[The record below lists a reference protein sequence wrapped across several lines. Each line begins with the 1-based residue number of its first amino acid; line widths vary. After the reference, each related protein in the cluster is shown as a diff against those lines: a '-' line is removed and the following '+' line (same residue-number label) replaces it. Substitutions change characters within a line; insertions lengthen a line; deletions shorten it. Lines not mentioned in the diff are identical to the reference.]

1 MTNLSGANLNNGFAV
16 GSKSEGRE
24 SPSNTFAVMPKY
36 EAYKESGV
44 EWLGSI
50 PESWDLKPGLVAFS
64 ENKRNNKGM
73 KEDTV
78 LSLSYGKIIIKP
90 EEKLVGLVPESFET
104 YQLVEPSDIIV
115 RCTDL
120 QNDKVSLRT
129 GLAKDKGIITSAY
142 LNLKV
147 KSGFNSR
154 FLHYYLHALDT
165 TKVIYKFGSGL
176 RQNLSFLDFKR
187 LPVFDIPEE
196 TQEAIANFLDQKTA
210 QIDEAI
216 AIKEKQIALLK
227 ERKQIIIQKAVT
239 QGLNPDVPMK
249 DSGVDWVGKIPAYW
263 EVFSLKRLVAM
274 GLLEFQDGNHG
285 EQYPKES
292 EFMDE
297 GVPFLKP
304 RDIKDDYIH
313 WTGAD
318 RLPRSRCEKFRIGFA
333 KQGDILLV
341 NRGGTIG
348 KTTHIKKIDDGFDYV
363 IINPQLTYIRAKGDL
378 SSDFFSAI
386 CKSDIFQNLINLV
399 LGYGSTFPFLG
410 LANMGRFSVPMP
422 PKKEQVEIAER
433 VAQLNNETL
442 IAISYQVK
450 QIEKLKEYKATLI
463 NSAVTGKIKVA

>member
-1 MTNLSGANLNNGFAV
+1 MTNLSGANLNKGSAV
-16 GSKSEGRE
+16 GSKIEGRA
-24 SPSNTFAVMPKY
+24 SPSHALAAMPKY
-36 EAYKESGV
+36 EAYKQSGV
-44 EWLGSI
+44 DWLGSI

-104 YQLVEPSDIIV
+104 YQLVEPSDIII

-147 KSGFNSR
+147 KNGFNSR
-154 FLHYYLHALDT
+154 LLHYYLHALDT

-196 TQEAIANFLDQKTA
+196 TQEAIANFLDQKTT

-216 AIKEKQIALLK
+216 TIKEKQIALLK

-239 QGLNPDVPMK
+239 QGINPDVPMK
-249 DSGVDWVGKIPAYW
+249 DSGVDWISQIPEHW
-263 EVFSLKRLVAM
+263 E
-274 GLLEFQDGNHG
+274 
-285 EQYPKES
+285 
-292 EFMDE
+292 
-297 GVPFLKP
+297 
-304 RDIKDDYIH
+304 
-313 WTGAD
+313 
-318 RLPRSRCEKFRIGFA
+318 
-333 KQGDILLV
+333 
-341 NRGGTIG
+341 
-348 KTTHIKKIDDGFDYV
+348 IKKIKYLAKIFRGKFTHRPRNDPSLYDGIYPFFQTGDVARASKFLKNYRQTLNEKGLRASTLIPKGTVV
-363 IINPQLTYIRAKGDL
+363 ITIAANIGDVAILDLDACFPDSVVGFSPREKIDRDFLYFALGNMKQQFMDSSIKNTQMNLNVERIGSNSICQPPTEEQKCIVEYIEKVEMDTERAIDLQLT
-378 SSDFFSAI
+378 
-386 CKSDIFQNLINLV
+386 
-399 LGYGSTFPFLG
+399 
-410 LANMGRFSVPMP
+410 
-422 PKKEQVEIAER
+422 
-433 VAQLNNETL
+433 
-442 IAISYQVK
+442 

>member
-1 MTNLSGANLNNGFAV
+1 MMTNLSGANLNNGSAV

-24 SPSNTFAVMPKY
+24 SPSNALAAMPKY
-36 EAYKESGV
+36 DSYKDSGV
-44 EWLGSI
+44 DWLGSI
-50 PESWDLKPGLVAFS
+50 PESWGLKPGLVAFS

-73 KEDTV
+73 KEETV
-78 LSLSYGKIIIKP
+78 LSLSYGKIVIKP

-104 YQLVEPSDIIV
+104 YQLVEPSDIII

-227 ERKQIIIQKAVT
+227 ERKQIITEKAVT

-249 DSGVDWVGKIPAYW
+249 KSGLYGIDLIPEHWDVVFNRRIFRENSRKVKGNELPLSLSQVDGVIPSGDMKERSLSPSHRKNFKLCLEGDLVVNRFKGHLGVFFESAY
-263 EVFSLKRLVAM
+263 EGIVTFHYGVFEPQKGVYTKYYEHLY
-274 GLLEFQDGNHG
+274 HT
-285 EQYPKES
+285 EQYK
-292 EFMDE
+292 
-297 GVPFLKP
+297 GL
-304 RDIKDDYIH
+304 YA
-313 WTGAD
+313 GASNGMTVG
-318 RLPRSRCEKFRIGFA
+318 L
-333 KQGDILLV
+333 
-341 NRGGTIG
+341 
-348 KTTHIKKIDDGFDYV
+348 
-363 IINPQLTYIRAKGDL
+363 
-378 SSDFFSAI
+378 
-386 CKSDIFQNLINLV
+386 QNLSNLNFYMIKS
-399 LGYGSTFPFLG
+399 L
-410 LANMGRFSVPMP
+410 RP
-422 PKKEQVEIAER
+422 PKQE
-433 VAQLNNETL
+433 
-442 IAISYQVK
+442 
-450 QIEKLKEYKATLI
+450 QIEICNFVEEKSKVINQAVQKITEQIESLREYKTTLI

>member
-1 MTNLSGANLNNGFAV
+1 MMDALAA
-16 GSKSEGRE
+16 
-24 SPSNTFAVMPKY
+24 MPKY

-44 EWLGSI
+44 DWLGSI

-104 YQLVEPSDIIV
+104 YQLVEPSDIII

-196 TQEAIANFLDQKTA
+196 TQEEIANYLDAKTA

-216 AIKEKQIALLK
+216 SIKETQIALLK
-227 ERKQIIIQKAVT
+227 ERMQIFIQKIVT

-249 DSGVDWVGKIPAYW
+249 ESGVDWIGKIPENW
-263 EVFSLKRLVAM
+263 EVLPLTKYSTRVDYRGKTPEKVDEGRFLLTAKNIKYGHIDYEISKEYILEKQYEKVMSRGKPEIGDLLFTTEAPLGGTALVDDPSVAIAQRLILFRLADKLVSGYVNLYMQTPLFQNYLQRLGTGSTALGIKASKLFLLKLIAP
-274 GLLEFQDGNHG
+274 
-285 EQYPKES
+285 PKEEQTKIYRLS
-292 EFMDE
+292 EKVTNE
-297 GVPFLKP
+297 
-304 RDIKDDYIH
+304 
-313 WTGAD
+313 T
-318 RLPRSRCEKFRIGFA
+318 
-333 KQGDILLV
+333 
-341 NRGGTIG
+341 N
-348 KTTHIKKIDDGFDYV
+348 
-363 IINPQLTYIRAKGDL
+363 
-378 SSDFFSAI
+378 SAI
-386 CKSDIFQNLINLV
+386 EAHK
-399 LGYGSTFPFLG
+399 
-410 LANMGRFSVPMP
+410 R
-422 PKKEQVEIAER
+422 
-433 VAQLNNETL
+433 
-442 IAISYQVK
+442 
-450 QIEKLKEYKATLI
+450 QIEKLKEYKSTLI